1 LEEITEPSGYCW
13 FIHRRRCILQDVAI
27 QTHPFLESLAV
38 SMHPQ
43 PIGSVPEDTVR
54 VAEAAF
60 PKGNLYMQMRDVLG
74 TIYVDEDFAD
84 LFEVRGRPAI
94 APWRLALV
102 TVMQFSEGLSDR
114 QAAEAVRARIDWKY
128 ALGLELTDPGF
139 NFSVLSEFRSRLLE
153 GGKERLLLEK
163 LLEGCK
169 ERGYLKVRGR
179 ARTDSTHVL
188 GALRVLSKWER
199 TAETLRAALN
209 ALASAAPEWLTEH
222 ADPEW
227 FERYARRVEDQRLP
241 KGKDAREEYLKR
253 VGTDGMRLLA
263 YLDAPYAPRSL
274 GKLSEVEVLRQVWEQ
289 YYEQI
294 DGQIRI
300 LDPKEM
306 PKGARRI
313 ESPYEVEA
321 RFSTKRSLRWVGYK
335 VHLTEICEEG
345 LPHLITDVH
354 TTAATATDV
363 KQLAPIQDRLAASG
377 VLPAQQLA
385 DSSYVCG
392 SNLVSSHARQIDLI
406 GPAFKDNTW
415 QAKADEG
422 FDVANFRV
430 DWEKKTV
437 SCPQERRSIRWSETR
452 TARGRSMIHVGF
464 SVDDCGACPSRSS
477 CTRAKDLPRTLT
489 LQPQEEHEAIQF
501 ARKRQES
508 EEFASLYSRR
518 AGIEGTVSQGVRA
531 FGLRKA
537 RYRGLKK
544 THLQDLATA
553 TAINVVRI
561 ANWLNDIPTA
571 ATRRSPLAALAPA
584 S

>member
-1 LEEITEPSGYCW
+1 M
-13 FIHRRRCILQDVAI
+13 
-27 QTHPFLESLAV
+27 

-43 PIGSVPEDTVR
+43 PIGLVPEDTAR
-54 VAEAAF
+54 VARAAF

-74 TIYVDEDFAD
+74 TIYADEDFAE

-94 APWRLALV
+94 APWRLSLV

-128 ALGLELTDPGF
+128 ALG
-139 NFSVLSEFRSRLLE
+139 S
-153 GGKERLLLEK
+153 
-163 LLEGCK
+163 
-169 ERGYLKVRGR
+169 
-179 ARTDSTHVL
+179 
-188 GALRVLSKWER
+188 LRVLSKWER

-209 ALASAAPEWLTEH
+209 AVASAAPEWLTEH

-227 FERYARRVEDQRLP
+227 FERYGRRIEDQRLP
-241 KGKDAREEYLKR
+241 KGKEAREEYLKT
-253 VGTDGMRLLA
+253 VGADGMRLLA
-263 YLDAPYAPRSL
+263 YLDAPYAPQSL
-274 GKLSEVEVLRQVWEQ
+274 GKLSEVEILRQIWQQ

-294 DGQIRI
+294 DGEIRI

-306 PKGARRI
+306 PEGARRI

-321 RFSTKRSLRWVGYK
+321 RYSTKRSMGWVGYK
-335 VHLTEICEEG
+335 VHLTESCDEG
-345 LPHLITDVH
+345 FPHLITDVH

-377 VLPAQQLA
+377 VLPAEQLA

-392 SNLVSSHARQIDLI
+392 SNLVSSHARHKIDLI

-415 QAKADEG
+415 QAKASEG
-422 FDVANFRV
+422 FDVANFRI
-430 DWEKKTV
+430 DWDNKTV
-437 SCPQERRSIRWSETR
+437 TCPRERRSIRWSKTR
-452 TARGRSMIHVGF
+452 TARGRSMIHIDF
-464 SVDDCGACPSRSS
+464 SVDDCSACPSRSS

-489 LQPQEEHEAIQF
+489 LQPKEEHEAIQF
-501 ARKRQES
+501 ARKRQNT
-508 EEFASLYSRR
+508 EEFASLYSQR

-531 FGLRKA
+531 FGLRQA

-544 THLQDLATA
+544 THLQELTTA
-553 TAINVVRI
+553 TAVNVGRI
-561 ANWLNDIPTA
+561 ANWLNGVPTA
-571 ATRRSPLAALAPA
+571 LTRRSPLAALAQV

>member
-1 LEEITEPSGYCW
+1 M
-13 FIHRRRCILQDVAI
+13 
-27 QTHPFLESLAV
+27 

-43 PIGSVPEDTVR
+43 PIGTVPEDTAR
-54 VAEAAF
+54 VARAAF
-60 PKGNLYMQMRDVLG
+60 PRGNLYMQMRDVLG
-74 TIYVDEDFAD
+74 TIYADEDFAE

-102 TVMQFSEGLSDR
+102 TLMQFSEGLSDR

-128 ALGLELTDPGF
+128 ALGLRLSDPGF
-139 NFSVLSEFRSRLLE
+139 NFSVLSEFRTRLLE
-153 GGKERLLLEK
+153 GGKQRLLLEK

-169 ERGYLKVRGR
+169 ERGYLKAQGR
-179 ARTDSTHVL
+179 QRTDSTHVL

-209 ALASAAPEWLTEH
+209 AVASAAPEWLTEH

-227 FERYARRVEDQRLP
+227 FERYGRRIEDQRLP
-241 KGKDAREEYLKR
+241 KGKEAREEYLKT
-253 VGTDGMRLLA
+253 VGADGMRLLA
-263 YLDAPYAPRSL
+263 YLDAPYAPQSL
-274 GKLSEVEVLRQVWEQ
+274 GKLSEVEILRQIWQQ

-294 DGQIRI
+294 DTEIRV

-306 PKGARRI
+306 PEGARRL

-321 RFSTKRSLRWVGYK
+321 RYSTKRSMSWVGYK
-335 VHLTEICEEG
+335 VHLTESCDEG
-345 LPHLITDVH
+345 FPHLITDVH

-363 KQLAPIQDRLAASG
+363 KQLGPIQDRLAANG
-377 VLPAQQLA
+377 VLPAEQLA

-392 SNLVSSHARQIDLI
+392 SNLVSSYARHKIDLI

-415 QAKADEG
+415 QAKASEG
-422 FDVANFRV
+422 FDLANFRI
-430 DWEKKTV
+430 DWDNKTV
-437 SCPQERRSIRWSETR
+437 TCPRERRSIRWSETR
-452 TARGRSMIHVGF
+452 TARGRSMIHIDF
-464 SVDDCGACPSRSS
+464 SVDDCSACPSRSS

-489 LQPQEEHEAIQF
+489 LQPREEHEAIQF
-501 ARKRQES
+501 ARKRQKTED
-508 EEFASLYSRR
+508 FASIYSKR

-531 FGLRKA
+531 FGLRQA

-544 THLQDLATA
+544 THLQELTTA
-553 TAINVVRI
+553 TAVNVGRI
-561 ANWLNDIPTA
+561 ANWLNGVPTA
-571 ATRRSPLAALAPA
+571 LTRRSPLAALAQV

>member
-1 LEEITEPSGYCW
+1 M
-13 FIHRRRCILQDVAI
+13 
-27 QTHPFLESLAV
+27 
-38 SMHPQ
+38 SMRPK
-43 PIGSVPEDTVR
+43 PIGPVPEDTVR
-54 VAEAAF
+54 AAKAAF
-60 PKGNLYMQMRDVLG
+60 PKGNVYMQMRDVLG
-74 TIYVDEDFAD
+74 TIYEDEDFRE
-84 LFEVRGRPAI
+84 LFEMRGRPAI

-128 ALGLELTDPGF
+128 ALGLQLTDPGF
-139 NFSVLSEFRSRLLE
+139 NFSVLSEFRSRLVE

-188 GALRVLSKWER
+188 GALRLLSKWER

-209 ALASAAPEWLTEH
+209 ALAAADPAWLTEH

-227 FERYARRVEDQRLP
+227 FERYGRRIEDQRLP
-241 KGKDAREEYLKR
+241 KGKEAREEYLKT
-253 VGTDGMRLLA
+253 VGADGLQLLA

-274 GKLSEVEVLRQVWEQ
+274 KELSEVEILRRLWEQ
-289 YYEQI
+289 HYELI
-294 DGQIRI
+294 DGEIRI

-306 PKGARRI
+306 PEGARRI

-321 RFSTKRSLRWVGYK
+321 RYSTKRSMSWVGYK
-335 VHLTEICEEG
+335 VHLTESCDEG
-345 LPHLITDVH
+345 FPHLITDVH

-363 KQLAPIQDRLAASG
+363 KQLGAIQRRLAASG
-377 VLPAQQLA
+377 VLPAEQLA

-406 GPAFKDNTW
+406 GPAYKDNTW

-422 FDVANFRV
+422 FDVANFRI

-437 SCPQERRSIRWSETR
+437 LCPQERQSIRWSETK
-452 TARGRSMIHVGF
+452 TARGRRMIHIDF
-464 SVDDCGACPSRSS
+464 SPDDCITCPSWSS
-477 CTRAKDLPRTLT
+477 CTRAKNLPRTLT

-501 ARKRQES
+501 ARKRQKT
-508 EEFASLYSRR
+508 EEFTALYSRR

-531 FGLRKA
+531 FGLRQA

-544 THLQDLATA
+544 THLQELATA
-553 TAINVVRI
+553 TVVNVGRI
-561 ANWLNDIPTA
+561 ANWINGVPTA
-571 ATRRSPLAALAPA
+571 VTRRSRLAVLAQA

>member
-1 LEEITEPSGYCW
+1 MSI
-13 FIHRRRCILQDVAI
+13 
-27 QTHPFLESLAV
+27 
-38 SMHPQ
+38 HPQ
-43 PIGSVPEDTVR
+43 PMGLVPEDTAR
-54 VAEAAF
+54 VARAAF

-74 TIYVDEDFAD
+74 TIYGDEDFSE
-84 LFEVRGRPAI
+84 LFEVCGRPAI
-94 APWRLALV
+94 TPWRLALV

-128 ALGLELTDPGF
+128 ALGLQLTDPGF
-139 NFSVLSEFRSRLLE
+139 DFSVLSEFRSRLVE
-153 GGKERLLLEK
+153 GGKERLLLEN

-179 ARTDSTHVL
+179 QRTDSTHVL
-188 GALRVLSKWER
+188 GSLRVLSKWER
-199 TAETLRAALN
+199 TAETMRAALN
-209 ALASAAPEWLTEH
+209 ALAAADQAWLTEQ

-227 FERYARRVEDQRLP
+227 FERYGRRIEDQRLP
-241 KGKDAREEYLKR
+241 KGKEARTEYLR
-253 VGTDGMRLLA
+253 TVGADGMRLLEQ
-263 YLDAPYAPRSL
+263 LDAPYTPQGLKDLA
-274 GKLSEVEVLRQVWEQ
+274 EVEILRQIWEQ
-289 YYEQI
+289 HYELI
-294 DGQIRI
+294 NGEIRI

-306 PKGARRI
+306 PEGARRI

-321 RFSTKRSLRWVGYK
+321 RYSTKRSMSWVGYK
-335 VHLTEICEEG
+335 VHLTESCDEG

-363 KQLAPIQDRLAASG
+363 KQLGAIQDGLAQNG
-377 VLPAQQLA
+377 LLPAEQLA
-385 DSSYVCG
+385 DASYVCG

-422 FDVANFRV
+422 FDVASFRI
-430 DWEKKTV
+430 DWEGKIVT
-437 SCPQERRSIRWSETR
+437 CPEERQSVRWSQTR
-452 TARGRSMIHVGF
+452 TARGRSMIHIDF
-464 SVDDCGACPSRSS
+464 SPDDCTACPSRSS

-489 LQPQEEHEAIQF
+489 LQPREEHEAIQF
-501 ARKRQES
+501 ARKRQKT
-508 EEFASLYSRR
+508 EEFAALYSQR

-531 FGLRKA
+531 FGLRQA

-544 THLQDLATA
+544 THLQELATA
-553 TAINVVRI
+553 TAVNVGRI

-571 ATRRSPLAALAPA
+571 VTRRSRLAALAPA